1 MTITEAPAVEE
12 LERLLE
18 TDPPR
23 CELYDPPRGAP
34 KRGWSGR
41 GVRCPHHAVERWR
54 LICPTHGPALMWLC
68 QHHIDVIS
76 RGLYAA
82 ACGRDVLT
90 WERC

>member
-1 MTITEAPAVEE
+1 
-12 LERLLE
+12 
-18 TDPPR
+18 
-23 CELYDPPRGAP
+23 
-34 KRGWSGR
+34 
-41 GVRCPHHAVERWR
+41 
-54 LICPTHGPALMWLC
+54 MWLC